1 MTTKTFTG
9 LLGHKNPVCTKC
21 GVHCFSLYQ
30 GGKKDRVQEVFICKN
45 CKTIYELP
53 EKKKCEFTESIE
65 KKTLQEWQ
73 TLAPLFEKAGISTAW
88 TNLKSTKEE
97 RK

>member
-1 MTTKTFTG
+1 MWGSLF
-9 LLGHKNPVCTKC
+9 LLIPGRKERPSSRS
-21 GVHCFSLYQ
+21 VHLQKLQDNLRTS
-30 GGKKDRVQEVFICKN
+30 
-45 CKTIYELP
+45 

-73 TLAPLFEKAGISTAW
+73 TLAPLFEKAGISMEW
-88 TNLKSTKEE
+88 TDLKSTKEE

>member
-1 MTTKTFTG
+1 MTTKIFTG

-30 GGKKDRVQEVFICKN
+30 GGKKDRVQEVCICKI

-53 EKKKCEFTESIE
+53 ENKRCEFTEVG
-65 KKTLQEWQ
+65 K
-73 TLAPLFEKAGISTAW
+73 
-88 TNLKSTKEE
+88 
-97 RK
+97 